1 MVPRTDGKPFPREAQ
16 VNPSLCASCGICVGA
31 CPSSTPFRR
40 SAELRTGI
48 DLPEYPLRLLRERVA
63 ATAAKLRE
71 TPRLLILACEHGAG
85 AGCIDGAVMLPCVA
99 MAPPPLVDFILSR
112 NLADGVVVAGCAE
125 SACFHR
131 LGIAWTKQRF
141 AGTRDPRLRT
151 RVPRERIVTIWTS
164 ALETKRLEQEMACF
178 KRDVAKLPAMQPR
191 PSSTR
196 MSAAQTLARQE
207 VGS

>member
-1 MVPRTDGKPFPREAQ
+1 
-16 VNPSLCASCGICVGA
+16 
-31 CPSSTPFRR
+31 
-40 SAELRTGI
+40 
-48 DLPEYPLRLLRERVA
+48 
-63 ATAAKLRE
+63 
-71 TPRLLILACEHGAG
+71 
-85 AGCIDGAVMLPCVA
+85 MLPCVA

-164 ALETKRLEQEMACF
+164 ALETKRLEREIACF

-196 MSAAQTLARQE
+196 MPAPQTLIDRAVPARQE